1 MTLRGVRYDAKQGTI
16 LYDEKDPASNENI
29 MGVIAQEV
37 EAQFPEVGGGNWE
50 DHRTVQYDRFVPI
63 FIESIKQIKKEK
75 DQEIETLRKEYD
87 SKISSLLARVEAL
100 ENQ

>member
-1 MTLRGVRYDAKQGTI
+1 MNRNTLSDRNLKENIRDLDSEDVLRKLMTLRGVRYDAKQGTI

-37 EAQFPEVGGGNWE
+37 EAQFPEVGGNNWG

-63 FIESIKQIKKEK
+63 FIESIKQIKK
-75 DQEIETLRKEYD
+75 
-87 SKISSLLARVEAL
+87 
-100 ENQ
+100 